1 MANMRGWQR
10 VDVMEV
16 IGPMFLFIGVVCVA
30 AVVYFVVT
38 FIKGRVRSR
47 REEAA
52 LREYRDSES
61 HSQKPRRR
69 S

>member
-1 MANMRGWQR
+1 M
-10 VDVMEV
+10 DVMEV

-38 FIKGRVRSR
+38 FIKGRIRNR
-47 REEAA
+47 REEAT
-52 LREYRDSES
+52 LREYRDSET
-61 HSQKPRRR
+61 HSQKPRHR